1 MGRYILVVVMIIYL
15 FSSLTSSKQR
25 RAIQLRVEKLQR
37 ATEKKFHIIAN
48 TPNII
53 FSKKE

>member
-1 MGRYILVVVMIIYL
+1 MIIYL